1 MVLLISGSTH
11 TGKTK
16 LANDLMVKYQI
27 PYLSIDHIKMGLIR
41 TKMID
46 VTVYEDEKIEEL
58 IWPVIREIIKTNIE
72 NNQNLIIEGCYIP
85 YNYKEY
91 FDEKYLDKI
100 RSISIIM
107 SENYI
112 NSNFN
117 KILEFEN
124 VIEKRLTEDIKKEE
138 LIIDNN
144 KNLSLC
150 KKYNLDYILIDKE
163 YKINFEI

>member
-58 IWPVIREIIKTNIE
+58 IGPVIREIIKTNIE